1 MVAFKLQRLSG
12 GGSENKKDHRL
23 KGDPRLLGILSFPD
37 GNYLVATP
45 QGYDSVKLQFLVPSV
60 FLGYTRIA
68 VVRSNYGFPVN
79 KHDGVTVFEYPNTAT
94 PVTQTFIDS
103 NFGMG
108 LVQGQWYYYTLFAK
122 MPNSIPNWN
131 QVDVDEAVCT
141 QDYGS
146 GDMLWSKIPG
156 FYQQEDANTLQR
168 QLTYTSGGQLRRF
181 VDLLGYELDI
191 IHTELD
197 TLFDVNSPKDMSSTL
212 LTLQGYDLSLPDE
225 GAIGDAR
232 FRSLVD
238 NALSIRETKGTA
250 AGLTEYVRALT
261 DYDVRVRG
269 IHNYGLSSVDTRG
282 QDPTNTTHP
291 GSDPTIPPS
300 LFPHGGMYA
309 GNFVAFLFSTAP
321 APYTGW
327 YPWSIDSI
335 PPPSTN
341 GYDVVDWMFR
351 LEVGQVSNNNIGF
364 SHLSTTIG
372 TINTTTGAA
381 TSPSD
386 VLGLFPGPGVSQGY
400 PWAIPQTGIPY
411 TYSFLATGTGTIG
424 GAGGFQVKFVWYD
437 INGNYISNDAHA
449 VVGTP
454 ATIPAT
460 PVPITATSNA
470 APSNAVFVDPQ
481 LYFPN
486 QTATFLLDT
495 SGFQLEKGSTYS
507 GVYRDPHWID
517 VDVIAQ
523 RVNLIQNPSAEVDST
538 LWTGTNMTSLLGAA
552 NAAATAGNKVFQ
564 ITCSASANPT
574 MTTNTFMPI
583 NPAYIQS
590 ARFDALVPNASIG
603 ANCIITWYDGA
614 ATPALIRTD
623 TLNFPAP
630 LTVNGM
636 RTYVFGNL
644 VPPATAVNAKMAIQ
658 FTGTANG
665 NVVLVDSVLFG
676 PGPPMFYFDGDTQD
690 GLDTPGSVTPTQ
702 FSDFQWGGTQ
712 GKSTSY
718 YYNNFYIA
726 MKRLNSDVQNWLP
739 SGTSVSFTT
748 LVAP

>member
-45 QGYDSVKLQFLVPSV
+45 LGYDSIKLQFLVPSA

-181 VDLLGYELDI
+181 VDLLGYELDV

-197 TLFDVNSPKDMSSTL
+197 TLLDVNAPKDMSSTL

-250 AGLTEYVRALT
+250 AGIVEYVRAIS
-261 DYDVRVRG
+261 DYDARVLARRNLMQSTVTARG
-269 IHNYGLSSVDTRG
+269 TDITGVLDPTVFSGVTAADPGWRLWYDGTAPGVDDFRWILSS
-282 QDPTNTTHP
+282 
-291 GSDPTIPPS
+291 S
-300 LFPHGGMYA
+300 
-309 GNFVAFLFSTAP
+309 
-321 APYTGW
+321 
-327 YPWSIDSI
+327 
-335 PPPSTN
+335 
-341 GYDVVDWMFR
+341 
-351 LEVGQVSNNNIGF
+351 
-364 SHLSTTIG
+364 
-372 TINTTTGAA
+372 
-381 TSPSD
+381 
-386 VLGLFPGPGVSQGY
+386 
-400 PWAIPQTGIPY
+400 
-411 TYSFLATGTGTIG
+411 
-424 GAGGFQVKFVWYD
+424 
-437 INGNYISNDAHA
+437 
-449 VVGTP
+449 
-454 ATIPAT
+454 
-460 PVPITATSNA
+460 VPITAPTTLGYTGKTKWMARLRRNGISSSAPAITHIDGSTQRVQSTGFDTTWSVLSKSAFPVPIPLTGVTYTFSVLMVALTPANLGTVNLRFVWFDGLGNFLSSDTHAVATPTALPGPPTVRSAVSSA
-470 APSNAVFVDPQ
+470 APAGAVYCVPEIYLPGLLGGVVTDLYSGAAQ
-481 LYFPN
+481 LELTS
-486 QTATFLLDT
+486 TAT
-495 SGFQLEKGSTYS
+495 GTYI
-507 GVYRDPHWID
+507 DPHTIEIQL
-517 VDVIAQ
+517 IAQ

-538 LWTGTNMTSLLGAA
+538 LWTGTNMTSLVGAVDA
-552 NAAATAGNKVFQ
+552 NATAGNKVFK

-630 LTVNGM
+630 LPVSLM
-636 RTYVFGNL
+636 RTFVFGNL
-644 VPPATAVNAKMAIQ
+644 VPPSNAANAKMAIQ

-665 NVVLVDSVLFG
+665 NVILVDSVLFG

-690 GLDTPGSVTPTQ
+690 GLDTPGSVTPSQ

-718 YYNNFYIA
+718 YYNNFYIIQ
-726 MKRLNSDVQNWLP
+726 KRLAVDITNWIP
-739 SGTSVSFTT
+739 YGAQASFLT
-748 LVAP
+748 LIAP